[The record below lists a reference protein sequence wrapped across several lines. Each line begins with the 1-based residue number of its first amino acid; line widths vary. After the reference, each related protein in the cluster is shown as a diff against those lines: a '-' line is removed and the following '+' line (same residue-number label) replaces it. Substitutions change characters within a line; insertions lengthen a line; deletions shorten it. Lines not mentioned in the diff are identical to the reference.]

1 MEAVSVSRAMM
12 SGGLWFGVA
21 YALSMATGANIPLT
35 DLALDSAVMAGSA
48 IGADVMH
55 GMLGWVPTGT
65 TSAVLTGA
73 YYAGLQK
80 AIRGDSNYM
89 VNAGF
94 AGANDFLVEKLTQA
108 RIASQAQAQM
118 AQSYEDEEY

>member
-1 MEAVSVSRAMM
+1 MEAVSVSRAVM

-21 YALSMATGANIPLT
+21 YALTTATGANVSMMDLVADSGMMAVSAVGA
-35 DLALDSAVMAGSA
+35 DLA
-48 IGADVMH
+48 H

-80 AIRGDSNYM
+80 LVRGDNNYLM
-89 VNAGF
+89 NGVV
-94 AGANDFLVEKLTQA
+94 AGANDFLVEKATQA
-108 RIASQAQAQM
+108 QRASQNQAMM
-118 AQSYEDEEY
+118 AQSYEEEE